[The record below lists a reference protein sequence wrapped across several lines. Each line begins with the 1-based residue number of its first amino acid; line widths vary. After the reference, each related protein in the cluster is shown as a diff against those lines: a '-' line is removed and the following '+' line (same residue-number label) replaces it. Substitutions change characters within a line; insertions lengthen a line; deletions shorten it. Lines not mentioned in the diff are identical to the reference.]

1 MRLDKLDLNLFVV
14 FDMIYREA
22 SVSKAA
28 ERLNMTQPAI
38 SNALARLRDSL
49 GDPLFVRTSEGMQ
62 PTPVS
67 DSIIGDVRQG
77 LDLLGRCKAEFAQFD
92 PRTATKTFRLA
103 MNDLAEAL
111 LLPPLIQRLSEEAP
125 GVRITCYYHDRDTAV
140 DELKSDK
147 YDLLIDTPTFN
158 PKELGS
164 EHLMTLDYLVMLNQ
178 EHPLVSGMLT
188 LKDYRRAEHVHVS
201 SRRRGRGHVD
211 IALHK
216 LGESRTIK
224 TRIQNYQVAAR
235 ITQNTDLLWTAP
247 APVARLANLATQSPP
262 FDIDPLIWN
271 VFWQERN
278 EDDPATLWLRD
289 MVKKAAFDCHA
300 G

>member
-38 SNALARLRDSL
+38 SNALARLRESL

-67 DSIIGDVRQG
+67 DSIIGDVREG
-77 LDLLGRCKAEFAQFD
+77 LGLLGRCKAEFAQFD
-92 PRTATKTFRLA
+92 PLTARKTFRLA

-125 GVRITCYYHDRDTAV
+125 GVRISCYYHDRDSAV

-147 YDLLIDTPTFN
+147 FDLLVDAPTFN
-158 PKELGS
+158 PKELGG
-164 EHLMTLDYLVMLNQ
+164 EHLMTLDYRVMLNRQ
-178 EHPLVSGMLT
+178 HELVSRELD
-188 LKDYRRAEHVHVS
+188 LEQYLQAEHVHVS

-216 LGESRTIK
+216 LGESRAIK

-247 APVARLANLATQSPP
+247 APVARLTELATLPPP
-262 FDIDPLIWN
+262 FEIEPLVWN
-271 VFWQERN
+271 LFWQERN
-278 EDDPATLWLRD
+278 EEDPATIWLRE
-289 MVKKAAFDCHA
+289 MVKKAASDCL
-300 G
+300 